1 MKYIGP
7 FLRMNSLK
15 KENIE
20 SQLIHLSKE
29 SVKHIVLKSKCG
41 ISVPIKELKIK
52 NMPNFD
58 INTFKSFSPLLCV
71 YKKASPKLTF
81 DGDKMY
87 WDESSFKKH
96 IVISSNAFMTL
107 CLLELSDYYMK
118 FRDMDI
124 SKYFLGALYLSLA
137 KKQLEF
143 YMSYFRNQEGVF
155 VDKKDVTDSDLNEL
169 KFDDKNSGFNFSDQA
184 LLMAAFYKCSLLD
197 EESDRKNLYNFSMDI
212 LNMFLQFKE
221 EIYRL
226 SLKEL
231 SRLCFAINIF
241 YDYSKNEEARLL
253 ILDLTEYLME
263 SYKNSSPITGDDKVE
278 FECLL
283 YIDCLLYYK
292 NTGIQKLKDDS
303 NLILNKLIKLYNK
316 EYGIFIKENDKK
328 DMSFS
333 CTEIMLYIISM
344 LFNIEMNNDESC
356 INIVKDVYRHQ
367 VLDSGII
374 LSWPEPPGI
383 DDRERYKNY
392 SLNANDILDED
403 YFKMP
408 TSVSPENSEAAPV
421 FSKNITFS
429 KKKSVFSQN
438 KLSFDSS
445 RNFMIHFIILHI
457 FNNESIYKSIYHN

>member
-1 MKYIGP
+1 LKYIGP

-316 EYGIFIKENDKK
+316 EYGIF
-328 DMSFS
+328 
-333 CTEIMLYIISM
+333 Y
-344 LFNIEMNNDESC
+344 
-356 INIVKDVYRHQ
+356 Q
-367 VLDSGII
+367 
-374 LSWPEPPGI
+374 
-383 DDRERYKNY
+383 RE
-392 SLNANDILDED
+392 
-403 YFKMP
+403 
-408 TSVSPENSEAAPV
+408 
-421 FSKNITFS
+421 
-429 KKKSVFSQN
+429 
-438 KLSFDSS
+438 
-445 RNFMIHFIILHI
+445 
-457 FNNESIYKSIYHN
+457 